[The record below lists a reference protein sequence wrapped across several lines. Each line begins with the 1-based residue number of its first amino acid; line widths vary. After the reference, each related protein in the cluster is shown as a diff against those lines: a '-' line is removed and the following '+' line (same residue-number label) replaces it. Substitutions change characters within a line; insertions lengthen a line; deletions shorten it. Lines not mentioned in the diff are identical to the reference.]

1 MSDLSKIIDALGKL
15 SSRLKKLEVKTVSGL
30 DPLRLLD
37 GSSLTISSDQITITR
52 SFHIL
57 IAETGAVDDLST
69 IQGGI
74 EGQVLAVKV
83 DTGMTITV
91 KHGLGNIELNGAA
104 DQAISGEQTLVLF
117 YDGDTWT
124 DIAFGGGGGA
134 SALDDLTDVVI
145 TAPIADNEVLAYDSG
160 SGDWINQTAVEAG
173 LSEPGHTHL
182 EVDVTD
188 LDHDAVKLQGRDI
201 SVAAPNDADVLTWDN
216 LASEW
221 TPVAPTGGTDPDAIH
236 VNVAGEI
243 AAIAEKI
250 SPVNADKIVIEDSE
264 DSDNKKMVQLGNIAI
279 GSSPQWITASL
290 TWMVGASTITLDA
303 ASWAQYIHIGKLV
316 ILKAHLV
323 ADSNGS
329 GVFEVSGIP
338 LSIVN
343 YDTQALGF
351 GKWVNQGTNFYNMQV
366 KGMSSSVIRFTRYDT
381 YQELND
387 TVTGAESDS
396 IDFTIIYETNTDGP
410 IGSGDST
417 YTDIYANRP
426 AASNDG
432 NLFFPSDGFV
442 VERDTGA
449 AWVPWGPLF
458 PLIAP
463 IIGDFSWI
471 NQGGATLDTS
481 KGGMIIEAPASTTN
495 LRIQKKPAPG
505 TPYTIDMLFQLRLMG
520 TNYPHAGF
528 CWRESSSGKLVSID
542 IVIDTNIPK
551 FQSNKWNSPTS
562 YNSTYSNVID
572 AMVGQML
579 WIRITDDGVTRKGYT
594 SSDGQHW
601 IEIFSQGHTDFMT
614 PDEVGFY
621 MDTNNSGYAQSITL
635 LHWKES

>member
-91 KHGLGNIELNGAA
+91 KHGLGNIELNGAPN
-104 DQAISGEQTLVLF
+104 QAISGEQTLVLF

-173 LSEPGHTHL
+173 LSEPGHKHL
-182 EVDVTD
+182 EGDVTD
-188 LDHDAVKLQGRDI
+188 LEHDAGKLQSR
-201 SVAAPNDADVLTWDN
+201 
-216 LASEW
+216 
-221 TPVAPTGGTDPDAIH
+221 
-236 VNVAGEI
+236 
-243 AAIAEKI
+243 
-250 SPVNADKIVIEDSE
+250 
-264 DSDNKKMVQLGNIAI
+264 DNKKMVQLGNIAI

-316 ILKAHLV
+316 ILKVHLV

-410 IGSGDST
+410 IGSGDSA
-417 YTDIYANRP
+417 YTNIYANRP

-579 WIRITDDGVTRKGYT
+579 WIRITDDGVTRNGYT

-635 LHWKES
+635 LHWK